1 MSFYE
6 HEHQMQAYCQKVK
19 FTIIDKMDKNGKQ
32 IQDKNGLFFKDIIF
46 EQLLANVT
54 LICKDWM
61 KFYYIINFEQ
71 IIFEEVL

>member
-6 HEHQMQAYCQKVK
+6 HEYYQMQAYCQKVK
-19 FTIIDKMDKNGKQ
+19 FTIIDKKGDTRQKWTF
-32 IQDKNGLFFKDIIF
+32 LKDIIF
-46 EQLLANVT
+46 EQLVAFQ
-54 LICKDWM
+54 LIGKDWM